1 MDITIYLIAH
11 VIVTL
16 GIYNIV
22 ETFFI
27 KNRETNKLK
36 YIMYSLYYIITSFG
50 MIFLENPN
58 LNIMINVVS
67 LFLLT
72 QIYIG
77 TQGKKILVALIVYA
91 STMVVDGSVYNIL
104 MAMNIFEVGIGISS
118 IITSLGI
125 YIYSLMIKHLLREY
139 LNLGKEN
146 YSQYILMLI
155 IPLFCIGILT
165 ITLSE
170 KYSYTGISYISLALL
185 IINITSYITLHNITQ
200 LQNKTHKA
208 EVIALQNES
217 EQIQIEATKKLELEI
232 RSLRHDIRNHI
243 YIINEMVKSREYHQL
258 KEYTDELV
266 EKVEEKALFV
276 NTGRFDI
283 DSIVNAKLTKAK
295 NIGASIEVDTFAC
308 DKIKIN
314 RFDLI
319 TILSNLL
326 DNSVEALE
334 KVDNKELKFVM
345 KYNLGTLR
353 IKVEN
358 TVKEKVNTVNG
369 KIKTTKHDKN
379 KHGYGMENI
388 INVVHKYNGFIEYSN
403 KNNRFIMEITL
414 FP

>member
-1 MDITIYLIAH
+1 
-11 VIVTL
+11 
-16 GIYNIV
+16 
-22 ETFFI
+22 
-27 KNRETNKLK
+27 
-36 YIMYSLYYIITSFG
+36 